1 MAEAKAMLLDID
13 GTLVDSNDAHARAWV
28 EVLEEFERPA
38 SFERVR
44 RLIGK
49 GGDKLLS
56 EVTGIP
62 NESELA
68 RTIKD
73 RRKALFMQE
82 YLPQVRPFPKVRE
95 LLERFRADGLGLI
108 IATSAGEEEMHA
120 LVEVAGIADLLDNKT
135 SSSDAARSKPDPD
148 IVAAALQR
156 AQVSPEEAW
165 MLGDTPYDVEASLR
179 AGVKMIALRS
189 GGWGDEDLAGA
200 EVIYENAAEL
210 LTRYN
215 SSPLTQGALK
225 LSASVG

>member
-1 MAEAKAMLLDID
+1 MAQAKAMLLDVD

-28 EVLEEFERPA
+28 EVLAEFKPA

-44 RLIGK
+44 ELIGK
-49 GGDKLLS
+49 GGDKLLP
-56 EVTGIP
+56 EVTGIA

-68 RTIKD
+68 QTIKA
-73 RRKALFMQE
+73 RRKALFMQK
-82 YLPQVRPFPKVRE
+82 YLPHLRPFPKVRE
-95 LLERFRADGLGLI
+95 LLERFRADGLALI

-120 LVEVAGIADLLDNKT
+120 LVQVAGIADLLDNKA
-135 SSSDAARSKPDPD
+135 SSGDAARSKPDPD
-148 IVAAALQR
+148 IVTAALQR

-165 MLGDTPYDVEASLR
+165 MLGDTPYDVEASQR

-215 SSPLTQGALK
+215 SSPLAQGALK